1 MRDLEDLTGGKS
13 KVQPGYMGNTKVST
27 IKHGGGK
34 GATLDYKEE
43 REVKKKANP
52 IYLMGDAKPNYL
64 ANTITKNIHIGKDE
78 QLKDTKRLIDPEN
91 TKTTVKRLVKD
102 GKSIRPLDMT
112 VIKEEDQSNQ
122 ISERDIV

>member
-43 REVKKKANP
+43 REGKKKANP

-91 TKTTVKRLVKD
+91 KKTTVKRLVKD

-112 VIKEEDQSNQ
+112 VIKEEDQSN
-122 ISERDIV
+122 